1 MFGIKL
7 DDKESKRSISGKDLK
22 LSNDRDVLY
31 LRDLDDGESFK
42 GNPIVSIFKNE
53 EKTYNNVSIRL
64 LNEDENE
71 ELRLSVNYPKK
82 DCPLVKRLNED
93 FGFYLNAFNLVK
105 DIAILTNV
113 DGVDGETSSFKE
125 VNFKELLEFV
135 DGLDE
140 MEIQAYYPE
149 DSDYMSFKV
158 IKTL

>member
-7 DDKESKRSISGKDLK
+7 DDKESKKSISGKDLK
-22 LSNDRDVLY
+22 LSNDREVLY
-31 LRDLDDGESFK
+31 LRDLDDGESFN

-82 DCPLVKRLNED
+82 DCPLVRRLNED

-113 DGVDGETSSFKE
+113 DGVDSETSSFKE

-149 DSDYMSFKV
+149 DSDYMSFKIV
-158 IKTL
+158 KTL